1 MKPSEKLLQKIK
13 EEQAEP
19 APRWHFAV
27 KNQLLWA
34 AFGLAAVLGALA
46 FSVILFAIQQTDFSI
61 LSHLSHSGLEL
72 FLGLLPF
79 FWIILLVVFLLIAM
93 YSVQYSRRGYKFTLA
108 RLVGYSAALSILLG
122 TLFFIGGG
130 AQRLEQAF
138 AVNVSIY
145 ESIQEK
151 KVKLWSMPEAGYL
164 SGEIV
169 ETGLDAFQ
177 LKDFQGNTWTIRYGG
192 AFIPPVVLLER
203 GEKVKLVGEI
213 EDDGAFAASEVRPWG
228 GMGSRKGEGGRG
240 KSEGGSRKRRD

>member
-1 MKPSEKLLQKIK
+1 MKPSEKLIQKIR

-27 KNQLLWA
+27 KNKLLWA

-46 FSVILFAIQQTDFSI
+46 FSVILFAIQQTDFNI
-61 LSHLSHSGLEL
+61 VSHLSHSGLEL

-79 FWIILLVVFLLIAM
+79 FWIILLVVFLLVAM

-138 AVNVSIY
+138 ALNVSIY
-145 ESIQEK
+145 ESVQEK
-151 KVKLWSMPEAGYL
+151 KVKLWSMPEEGYL

-169 ETGLDAFQ
+169 ETEVGAFR
-177 LKDFQGNTWTIRYGG
+177 LKDFQGKEWTVRYEG

-203 GEKVKLVGEI
+203 GEKVKLVGEVA
-213 EDDGAFAASEVRPWG
+213 EEGVFAASEVRPWG
-228 GMGSRKGEGGRG
+228 GVGSRMRRG
-240 KSEGGSRKRRD
+240 QR

>member
-1 MKPSEKLLQKIK
+1 MKASERLLQKIR

-19 APRWHFAV
+19 TPRWHFAL
-27 KNQLLWA
+27 KNKLLWA

-46 FSVILFAIQQTDFSI
+46 FSVILFAIQQTDFNI
-61 LSHLSHSGLEL
+61 TSHLSHSGLEL

-79 FWIILLVVFLLIAM
+79 FWIILLLAFLLIAM

-108 RLVGYSAALSILLG
+108 KLVGYSVALSILLG

-138 AVNVSIY
+138 ALKVGIY

-151 KVKLWSMPEAGYL
+151 KVKLWSMPEEGYL

-169 ETGLDAFQ
+169 ETGLAAFR
-177 LKDFQGNTWTIRYGG
+177 LKDFHGKEWTVRYEG
-192 AFIPPVVLLER
+192 AFISPVVLLER
-203 GEKVKLVGEI
+203 EEQVKLIGEM
-213 EDDGAFAASEVRPWG
+213 EGAEVFIASEVRPWG
-228 GMGSRKGEGGRG
+228 GAGSRMRRGR
-240 KSEGGSRKRRD
+240 R

>member
-1 MKPSEKLLQKIK
+1 MKPSERLIQKIK

-27 KNQLLWA
+27 KNKLLWA

-46 FSVILFAIQQTDFSI
+46 FSVILVAIQQTDFDLI
-61 LSHLSHSGLEL
+61 SHLSHSGLEL

-79 FWIILLVVFLLIAM
+79 FWIILLIVFLLIAM
-93 YSVQYSRRGYKFTLA
+93 YSVQYSLKGYKFTLS

-138 AVNVSIY
+138 ALNVSIY
-145 ESIQEK
+145 ESVQEK
-151 KVKLWSMPEAGYL
+151 KAKLWSLPEEGYL

-169 ETGLDAFQ
+169 EAGLNAFK
-177 LKDFQGNTWTIRYGG
+177 LKDFQGVEWTIRYEG

-203 GEKVKLVGEI
+203 GEKVKLIGEMA
-213 EDDGAFAASEVRPWG
+213 EEKVFVASEVRPWG
-228 GMGSRKGEGGRG
+228 GAGSRIGRDG
-240 KSEGGSRKRRD
+240 PRKQDRGN

>member
-1 MKPSEKLLQKIK
+1 MKPSEKLLQKIR

-27 KNQLLWA
+27 KNRLVWA
-34 AFGLAAVLGALA
+34 AFGLAVVLGALA
-46 FSVILFAIQQTDFSI
+46 FSVILFAIQQTEFNI
-61 LSHLSHSGLEL
+61 VSHLSHSGLEL

-79 FWIILLVVFLLIAM
+79 FWIALLVVFLLVAM

-138 AVNVSIY
+138 ALNVSIY
-145 ESIQEK
+145 ESVQEK
-151 KVKLWSMPEAGYL
+151 KIKLWSMPEEGYL

-169 ETGLDAFQ
+169 ETEMGAFR
-177 LKDFQGNTWTIRYGG
+177 LKDFQGKEWTVRYEG

-203 GEKVKLVGEI
+203 GEKVKLVGEVA
-213 EDDGAFAASEVRPWG
+213 EEGVFAASEVRPWG
-228 GMGSRKGEGGRG
+228 GAGSRMRRG
-240 KSEGGSRKRRD
+240 QR

>member
-1 MKPSEKLLQKIK
+1 MKPSEKLIQKIR

-27 KNQLLWA
+27 KNRLVWA
-34 AFGLAAVLGALA
+34 AFGLAVVLGALA
-46 FSVILFAIQQTDFSI
+46 FSVILFAIQQTEFNI
-61 LSHLSHSGLEL
+61 VSHLSHSGLEL

-79 FWIILLVVFLLIAM
+79 FWIALLVVFLLVAM

-138 AVNVSIY
+138 ALNVSIY
-145 ESIQEK
+145 ESVQEK
-151 KVKLWSMPEAGYL
+151 KIKLWSMPEEGYL

-169 ETGLDAFQ
+169 ETEMGAFR
-177 LKDFQGNTWTIRYGG
+177 LKDFQGKEWTVWYEG

-203 GEKVKLVGEI
+203 GEKVKLVGEVA
-213 EDDGAFAASEVRPWG
+213 EEGVFAASEVRPWG
-228 GMGSRKGEGGRG
+228 GAGSRMRRG
-240 KSEGGSRKRRD
+240 QR

>member
-1 MKPSEKLLQKIK
+1 MKPSERLLQKIK

-19 APRWHFAV
+19 APYWHFAV
-27 KNQLLWA
+27 KDKLLWA

-46 FSVILFAIQQTDFSI
+46 FSVILFAIQQTDFNI
-61 LSHLSHSGLEL
+61 ISHLSHSGLEL

-108 RLVGYSAALSILLG
+108 KLVGYSAALSILMG

-130 AQRLEQAF
+130 AQQLEQAF
-138 AVNVSIY
+138 ALKVSAY

-151 KVKLWSMPEAGYL
+151 KVKLWSKPEEGYL

-169 ETGLDAFQ
+169 EAGLDAFK
-177 LKDFQGNTWTIRYGG
+177 LKDFQGKTWAVRYEQ
-192 AFIPPVVLLER
+192 AFVPPVVLLER
-203 GEKVKLVGEI
+203 GEKVKLIGEI
-213 EDDGAFAASEVRPWG
+213 RGKDEFAASEIRPWG
-228 GMGSRKGEGGRG
+228 GVGSRARRG
-240 KSEGGSRKRRD
+240 NQQTE

>member
-1 MKPSEKLLQKIK
+1 MKPSEKLLQKII
-13 EEQAEP
+13 EEQSEP

-27 KNQLLWA
+27 KNKLLWL
-34 AFGLAAVLGALA
+34 AFGLAVVLGALA
-46 FSVILFAIQQTDFSI
+46 FSVILFAIQQTDFNI
-61 LSHLSHSGLEL
+61 TSHLSHSGLEL

-79 FWIILLVVFLLIAM
+79 FWIIMLVAFLLIAM

-108 RLVGYSAALSILLG
+108 KLVGYSAALSILLG

-138 AVNVSIY
+138 ALNVSIY

-151 KVKLWSMPEAGYL
+151 KVRIWSMPEEGYL
-164 SGEIV
+164 AGEIV
-169 ETGLDAFQ
+169 ETGLGTFR
-177 LKDFQGNTWTIRYGG
+177 LKDFQGKEWTVSYQD

-213 EDDGAFAASEVRPWG
+213 AGKDEFAASEVRPWG
-228 GMGSRKGEGGRG
+228 GVGSRMRRGGGNNGKKKG
-240 KSEGGSRKRRD
+240 